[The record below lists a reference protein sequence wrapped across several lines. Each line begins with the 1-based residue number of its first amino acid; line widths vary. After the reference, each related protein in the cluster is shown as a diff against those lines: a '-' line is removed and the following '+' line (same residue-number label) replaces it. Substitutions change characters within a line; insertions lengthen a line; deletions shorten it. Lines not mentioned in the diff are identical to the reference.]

1 MTELQFNIL
10 LRIRSDES
18 PTVVSMLNTMDAD
31 PVAVSSELS
40 ALTDQGLVEKSAVS
54 DSHCTLSLTYR
65 GISALLSA
73 TEKRSAEALCAQ
85 QIADPHAK
93 GEKQQRFDRKIAIAG
108 LLVSL
113 VSLILGIFSEH
124 LFDIVNL
131 LRTLFHS

>member
-1 MTELQFNIL
+1 MTELQFTIL
-10 LRIRSDES
+10 RRIHSEDS
-18 PTVVSMLNTMDAD
+18 LTVVSLLNTLDAD
-31 PVAVSSELS
+31 PVSTSSELS
-40 ALTDQGLVEKSAVS
+40 TLTDQGLVEKSAVS
-54 DSHCTLSLTYR
+54 DSYCTLSLTYR
-65 GISALLSA
+65 GISALLSE

-85 QIADPHAK
+85 QIADQHAK